1 MSLKKL
7 ESYGE
12 IWGEKDTFLNEDCFQ
27 FPYTIVDSK
36 DKGNKQKET
45 KLWPRFKL
53 EVLGSNSGF
62 NTDLL

>member
-12 IWGEKDTFLNEDCFQ
+12 IWSQKDTFFNEDCFQ

-36 DKGNKQKET
+36 GKGNKQKET
-45 KLWPRFKL
+45 KLWLRFKL
-53 EVLGSNSGF
+53 EVLGSSSGF
-62 NTDLL
+62 NTDWL